1 MFCFNKFIFLD
12 GAIILAFGEKGL
24 IQCFDLALQP
34 IFLAN
39 PMEAQPT
46 NTMLDLGKYFK
57 SSIRVKE
64 GF

>member
-1 MFCFNKFIFLD
+1 MLRFNKSIFLD

-34 IFLAN
+34 ILLAN
-39 PMEAQPT
+39 PMEAHPT

-57 SSIRVKE
+57 SSIRVKA